1 MTSSPLRRF
10 VEGVTA
16 TVIALCAVSGYLGL
30 RAVVWRQDYMV
41 AALIQSGI
49 VVSLIIAGGIG
60 VIYVLL
66 GSWAWR
72 VLRIDWLSIQFG
84 AVVGALIYG
93 GYNAITPLVPASRME
108 TPAWRALQGGVDG
121 LLIGMITG
129 VAVLIISARPLHFD
143 RFGLQRYLMLFVVV
157 ALIGGGIVLGESVF
171 HFGDAVAISIALP
184 LLLVLRLVVSRL
196 DRRYAPAYE
205 DYGYDEGAD

>member
-1 MTSSPLRRF
+1 MTSSPLRRL

-16 TVIALCAVSGYLGL
+16 TLIALCAVSGYLGL

-49 VVSLIIAGGIG
+49 VLSVIVAGGIG
-60 VIYVLL
+60 VIYVLF

-93 GYNAITPLVPASRME
+93 SYNAITPLVPASRME

-121 LLIGMITG
+121 LLIGMISG
-129 VAVLIISARPLHFD
+129 AAVLIISARPLSFD

-157 ALIGGGIVLGESVF
+157 ALIGGGIVVGESVF
-171 HFGDAVAISIALP
+171 RFGDAVGIGIALP
-184 LLLVLRLVVSRL
+184 LLVVLRLVVGRL
-196 DRRYAPAYE
+196 DRRYTPAYE
-205 DYGYDEGAD
+205 DGDY

>member
-1 MTSSPLRRF
+1 MKSSPLRRI

-16 TVIALCAVSGYLGL
+16 TLIALCGVSGYLGL

-49 VVSLIIAGGIG
+49 VVSLIVAGGVG
-60 VIYVLL
+60 VVYVLF

-84 AVVGALIYG
+84 ALVGALIYG
-93 GYNAITPLVPASRME
+93 GYNAVTPLVPASRME
-108 TPAWRALQGGVDG
+108 FPAWRALQGGVDG

-129 VAVLIISARPLHFD
+129 AAVLVISARPLRFD

-157 ALIGGGIVLGESVF
+157 ALIGGGIVLSESVF
-171 HFGDAVAISIALP
+171 HFGDAVGVGIALP
-184 LLLVLRLVVSRL
+184 LLIVLRLVVSRL
-196 DRRYAPAYE
+196 DRRYTPAYE
-205 DYGYDEGAD
+205 DYGYEDGA

>member
-1 MTSSPLRRF
+1 M
-10 VEGVTA
+10 TA
-16 TVIALCAVSGYLGL
+16 TLIALCAVSGYLGL

-49 VVSLIIAGGIG
+49 VVSLIVAGGIG

-72 VLRIDWLSIQFG
+72 VLRIDWLSLQFG

-108 TPAWRALQGGVDG
+108 APAWRALQGGVDG

-129 VAVLIISARPLHFD
+129 AAVLIISARPLHFD

-157 ALIGGGIVLGESVF
+157 ALIGGGIVLSESVF
-171 HFGDAVAISIALP
+171 HFGDAVGIGIALP
-184 LLLVLRLVVSRL
+184 LLLVLRLVVNRL
-196 DRRYAPAYE
+196 DHRYAPAYE